1 MLFYKNQSFWSFNH
15 HEWTNI
21 PNSHHKRHCIKINT
35 CWDVTTIRQLN
46 RPPEVNIT
54 LIIQNL
60 VLFFHWMQPNTP
72 NFMQYFS
79 AKTKII
85 SLSFTLCLT
94 HVCNF
99 VENVFWKAKLQ
110 TDLFPAIFNLLN
122 KTPKL
127 HRQQGPMIQSRAKIP
142 RFHLVFYG
150 KSSVETDLTYCGKNL
165 AEPVKALSM
174 TSSEQWHTYR

>member
-1 MLFYKNQSFWSFNH
+1 MLSYKYQSFWSFNH

-21 PNSHHKRHCIKINT
+21 PNSHYKRHCIKIYT
-35 CWDVTTIRQLN
+35 CWNVTTIRQLN

-60 VLFFHWMQPNTP
+60 VLFLHWMQPKTL

-99 VENVFWKAKLQ
+99 VENVFWKANKTSNLPIFPKYSIFLLKHPNC
-110 TDLFPAIFNLLN
+110 TDSRAQWFNPGQKFPAF
-122 KTPKL
+122 T
-127 HRQQGPMIQSRAKIP
+127 S
-142 RFHLVFYG
+142 F
-150 KSSVETDLTYCGKNL
+150 
-165 AEPVKALSM
+165 SM
-174 TSSEQWHTYR
+174 ENHP

>member
-1 MLFYKNQSFWSFNH
+1 MFILLKLWQTWQGNAKNTSSVVLYNWYFPIYPKTYLHKIMLFYKHQSFWSFNH

-21 PNSHHKRHCIKINT
+21 PNSHYKRHHIKIYT
-35 CWDVTTIRQLN
+35 CWNVTTIRQLN

-54 LIIQNL
+54 LIIQKL
-60 VLFFHWMQPNTP
+60 VLFFHWMQPNTL

-99 VENVFWKAKLQ
+99 VENVFWNANKYSNS
-110 TDLFPAIFNLLN
+110 PIFRN
-122 KTPKL
+122 
-127 HRQQGPMIQSRAKIP
+127 IQSS
-142 RFHLVFYG
+142 Y
-150 KSSVETDLTYCGKNL
+150 
-165 AEPVKALSM
+165 
-174 TSSEQWHTYR
+174 